1 MAGGVLQLFWREQ
14 KGVPEGMMRF
24 VRLIEVGVAVVFV
37 GACAQV
43 PLDHK
48 EPYKTVRVQMAPE
61 QVYAGM
67 NKHPLC
73 DKFMYA
79 KGTFNKADRS
89 FEVRYFTM
97 GLMMEHPADFVLGE
111 VAEDGGTKLV
121 MRSEAKWGWQNP
133 ISNQTLSELQT
144 GRCESD

>member
-1 MAGGVLQLFWREQ
+1 
-14 KGVPEGMMRF
+14 MRF
-24 VRLIEVGVAVVFV
+24 ARLIGVGVAVVFV
-37 GACAQV
+37 GACTQV

-48 EPYKTVRVQMAPE
+48 EPYKTVKVQMAPE

-89 FEVRYFTM
+89 FEVRYFTVGVM
-97 GLMMEHPADFVLGE
+97 ADHPADFVLGE
-111 VAEDGGTKLV
+111 VTEDGGTKLA
-121 MRSEAKWGWQNP
+121 MRSVAKRGWQNP
-133 ISNQTLSELQT
+133 ISNQALSELQT
-144 GRCESD
+144 GKCGSN